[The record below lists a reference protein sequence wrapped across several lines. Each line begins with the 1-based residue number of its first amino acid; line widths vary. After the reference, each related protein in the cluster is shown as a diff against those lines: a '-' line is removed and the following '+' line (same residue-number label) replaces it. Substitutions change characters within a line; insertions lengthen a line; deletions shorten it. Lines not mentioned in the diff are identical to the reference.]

1 MRAIVSIGK
10 KANRIKKESPNE
22 GTETAIHFHTYM
34 LLILL
39 IKKESPN
46 EGTETRII
54 SVSFDDV
61 FQHIKKESP
70 NKGTETPDH

>member
-1 MRAIVSIGK
+1 MK
-10 KANRIKKESPNE
+10 KAVRENE
-22 GTETAIHFHTYM
+22 NQQC
-34 LLILL
+34 